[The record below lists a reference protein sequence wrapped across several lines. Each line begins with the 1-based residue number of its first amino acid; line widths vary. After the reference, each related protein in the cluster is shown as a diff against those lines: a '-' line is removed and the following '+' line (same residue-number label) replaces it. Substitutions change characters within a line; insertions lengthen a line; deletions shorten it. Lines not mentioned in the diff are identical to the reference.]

1 MAMIFYKNGNFK
13 KVTAKDLQDLIS
25 TPTIKSLIKTYMYLK

>member
-13 KVTAKDLQDLIS
+13 KVTGKELQDLIS
-25 TPTIKSLIKTYMYLK
+25 TPSIKPTIKTYLYM